1 MYTSGCPK
9 NQNRCWDSTGSPP
22 HREQK
27 NDVFRFRSVNNIVI
41 AAASTGKDRKRR
53 NIVNKIDQI
62 NNGIRSSSIPVERI
76 LMIVEIKLVAP
87 IIIIITYYYP
97 IPALTLSQRS
107 SFAVTCRLL

>member
-22 HREQK
+22 PEGTK
-27 NDVFRFRSVNNIVI
+27 NDIFRFRSVNNIVI

-53 NIVNKIDQI
+53 IIVNKIDQI

-76 LMIVEIKLVAP
+76 LMIVEIKLIAP
-87 IIIIITYYYP
+87 IIS
-97 IPALTLSQRS
+97 ALSN
-107 SFAVTCRLL
+107 SFEFISAI